1 MLERLSWKRLVF
13 ELILCCIPAFLL
25 GAFLGHLPWFLL
37 ASVTGLLIWH
47 FWNLLRLSWWL
58 WVDRSMTPPPG
69 SGSWEPLLYGLHQM
83 QMRNKKRRRELG
95 SLIKRFRSGAESL
108 PDAVILT
115 TEEGT
120 IFWCNGLAQQLL
132 GLRWP
137 DDNGQN
143 ILNLLRYPEFTL
155 YLKKRDFTRPH
166 NLKLNN
172 GRHLEI
178 RVMPYSDKQWL
189 MVARDVTQMHQLEG
203 ARRNFFANVSHEL
216 RTPLTVLQG
225 YLEMMQEQ
233 TLEGAPREKALHTM
247 REQTHRM
254 EGLVKQLKVNHA
266 EAMKTITKH
275 DRELMEKI
283 RLYRIQTQ
291 DQRDELNKEKEELAD
306 QKKDLEKKQEELQAL
321 EEENQKLIDEL
332 NVQSSET
339 ESDLA
344 AAEAAKE
351 DYVSQLDQLI
361 ADRNAQAEKEEEAR
375 RQAEANQNAA
385 NNNSGSGNTSSGS
398 GNTSDVLNTGDLS
411 FSWPLAG
418 YGYGSIT
425 QYFGGMFSGSPHG
438 GVDIGVPYGTPIYA
452 AESGQVISAEYHW
465 SWGNN
470 VLIWHNG
477 TYSTRYAHCSSLAVS
492 AGEYVEKG
500 QIVGYV
506 GSTGQSTGNHLHFE
520 VYQNGTRVD
529 PLNFV

>member
-1 MLERLSWKRLVF
+1 MERLSWKRLVF
-13 ELILCCIPAFLL
+13 ELILCCIPAFIL

-254 EGLVKQLKVNHA
+254 EGLVKQLLTLSKIEAAPTLALNDTIDVPMMLRVVEGEAQTLSHNRHHLTFEVDNTLKVLGSEDELRSAISNLVYNAVNHTPEGTDIVVRWHHTPMGA
-266 EAMKTITKH
+266 EFSVEDNGPGIAPEHIPRLTERFYRVDKARSRQTGGSGLGLAIVKH
-275 DRELMEKI
+275 AVNHHES
-283 RLYRIQTQ
+283 RLDIASTLGKGTRFSFVIPE
-291 DQRDELNKEKEELAD
+291 R
-306 QKKDLEKKQEELQAL
+306 
-321 EEENQKLIDEL
+321 
-332 NVQSSET
+332 
-339 ESDLA
+339 
-344 AAEAAKE
+344 
-351 DYVSQLDQLI
+351 LI
-361 ADRNAQAEKEEEAR
+361 AKKIA
-375 RQAEANQNAA
+375 
-385 NNNSGSGNTSSGS
+385 
-398 GNTSDVLNTGDLS
+398 
-411 FSWPLAG
+411 
-418 YGYGSIT
+418 
-425 QYFGGMFSGSPHG
+425 
-438 GVDIGVPYGTPIYA
+438 
-452 AESGQVISAEYHW
+452 
-465 SWGNN
+465 
-470 VLIWHNG
+470 
-477 TYSTRYAHCSSLAVS
+477 
-492 AGEYVEKG
+492 
-500 QIVGYV
+500 
-506 GSTGQSTGNHLHFE
+506 
-520 VYQNGTRVD
+520 
-529 PLNFV
+529 

>member
-13 ELILCCIPAFLL
+13 ELILCCIPALIL
-25 GAFLGHLPWFLL
+25 GAIFGYLPWFLL
-37 ASVTGLLIWH
+37 VAVTGLLVWH

-58 WVDRSMTPPPG
+58 WVD
-69 SGSWEPLLYGLHQM
+69 
-83 QMRNKKRRRELG
+83 

-178 RVMPYSDKQWL
+178 RVMPYSDRQWL

-247 REQTHRM
+247 REQTFRM
-254 EGLVKQLKVNHA
+254 EGLVKQLLTLSKIEAAPSLALNDIIDVPMMLRVVEREAQTLSHNQHTLSFDVDNTLKVLGSEDELRSAISNLVYNAVNHTR
-266 EAMKTITKH
+266 KG
-275 DRELMEKI
+275 
-283 RLYRIQTQ
+283 RIS
-291 DQRDELNKEKEELAD
+291 RCA
-306 QKKDLEKKQEELQAL
+306 
-321 EEENQKLIDEL
+321 
-332 NVQSSET
+332 
-339 ESDLA
+339 
-344 AAEAAKE
+344 
-351 DYVSQLDQLI
+351 
-361 ADRNAQAEKEEEAR
+361 
-375 RQAEANQNAA
+375 
-385 NNNSGSGNTSSGS
+385 
-398 GNTSDVLNTGDLS
+398 
-411 FSWPLAG
+411 
-418 YGYGSIT
+418 GSI
-425 QYFGGMFSGSPHG
+425 PRR
-438 GVDIGVPYGTPIYA
+438 A
-452 AESGQVISAEYHW
+452 
-465 SWGNN
+465 
-470 VLIWHNG
+470 L
-477 TYSTRYAHCSSLAVS
+477 SLASRTTGRGLGPSTSRVS
-492 AGEYVEKG
+492 PND
-500 QIVGYV
+500 
-506 GSTGQSTGNHLHFE
+506 STGWIRRARGRPAGADWDWQL
-520 VYQNGTRVD
+520 
-529 PLNFV
+529 

>member
-13 ELILCCIPAFLL
+13 ELILCCIPAAIL
-25 GAFLGHLPWFLL
+25 GAIFGYLPWFLL
-37 ASVTGLLIWH
+37 AAVTGLLVWH

-120 IFWCNGLAQQLL
+120 MFWCNGLAQQLL

-166 NLKLNN
+166 NLVLNN
-172 GRHLEI
+172 GRHLEF
-178 RVMPYSDKQWL
+178 RVMPYSDQQWL

-254 EGLVKQLKVNHA
+254 EGLVKQLLTLSKIEAAPTLAMNETIDVPMMLRVVEREAQTLSHKRHQFTFELDSSLKVLGSEDELRSAISNLVYNAVNHTPEGTQIIVRWQRVPAGA
-266 EAMKTITKH
+266 EFSVEDNGPGIGPEHIPRLTERFYRVDKARSRQTGGSGLGLAIVKH
-275 DRELMEKI
+275 AVNHHDS
-283 RLYRIQTQ
+283 RLDIQSTPGKGT
-291 DQRDELNKEKEELAD
+291 RFSFVIPER
-306 QKKDLEKKQEELQAL
+306 
-321 EEENQKLIDEL
+321 
-332 NVQSSET
+332 
-339 ESDLA
+339 
-344 AAEAAKE
+344 
-351 DYVSQLDQLI
+351 LI
-361 ADRNAQAEKEEEAR
+361 AKK
-375 RQAEANQNAA
+375 
-385 NNNSGSGNTSSGS
+385 
-398 GNTSDVLNTGDLS
+398 
-411 FSWPLAG
+411 
-418 YGYGSIT
+418 
-425 QYFGGMFSGSPHG
+425 
-438 GVDIGVPYGTPIYA
+438 
-452 AESGQVISAEYHW
+452 SA
-465 SWGNN
+465 
-470 VLIWHNG
+470 
-477 TYSTRYAHCSSLAVS
+477 
-492 AGEYVEKG
+492 
-500 QIVGYV
+500 
-506 GSTGQSTGNHLHFE
+506 
-520 VYQNGTRVD
+520 
-529 PLNFV
+529 